1 MKDRLPFTT
10 IKCPVCHKGV
20 VPFPLDNGFRCCR
33 NCGATRETI
42 DLYIETDI
50 KIGIFILK
58 YILPIILLICLISH
72 LFE

>member
-1 MKDRLPFTT
+1 MKNRLPFTT
-10 IKCPVCHKGV
+10 IKCPVCKKGI
-20 VPFPLDNGFRCCR
+20 VPFPLDDGFKCCR
-33 NCGATRETI
+33 TCGATRETI